1 MKARKRINLSA
12 NQSRIIEEEID
23 RQIAQ
28 NIDKL
33 SKNILSIVLWEL
45 HEVEGFGKK
54 RLLRFHE
61 NFVPALKELQEF
73 YDMKTDSETEWL
85 CKKKLKEIGVDV
97 EELSD
102 VFNTRYTIS

>member
-28 NIDKL
+28 NMDKL

-73 YDMKTDSETEWL
+73 YDMKTDAETEWL